1 MVGFDGI
8 CYICSM
14 NELVSASEDRAP
26 SRLAQIRGGL
36 RAALRLALD
45 VALPPL
51 CPSCRAPL
59 GDGAGLCASCWSKL
73 SLIEPPYCARLGI
86 PFTYDP
92 GPGLLSMEAIA
103 DPPAYDRARAAVRY
117 DDVARA
123 LVLSLQIWRPARS
136 RAHDGAMDGAR
147 RPRTA

>member
-1 MVGFDGI
+1 
-8 CYICSM
+8 M
-14 NELVSASEDRAP
+14 NELVSASEAKAP
-26 SRLAQIRGGL
+26 SRLTQFRGGL
-36 RAALRLALD
+36 RAALRVALD

-59 GDGAGLCASCWSKL
+59 GDGVGLCAECWSKL

-103 DPPAYDRARAAVRY
+103 NPPAYDRARAAVRSEERR
-117 DDVARA
+117 VGKEC
-123 LVLSLQIWRPARS
+123 RS
-136 RAHDGAMDGAR
+136 RWS
-147 RPRTA
+147 